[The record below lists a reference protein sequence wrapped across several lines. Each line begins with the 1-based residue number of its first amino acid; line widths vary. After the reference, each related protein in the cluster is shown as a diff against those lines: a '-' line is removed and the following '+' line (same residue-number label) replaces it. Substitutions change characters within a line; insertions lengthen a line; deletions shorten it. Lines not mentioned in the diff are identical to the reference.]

1 MLKFSETVQSVSL
14 FVAILYTVCK
24 FQNNTL
30 NYNFTLHFQA
40 QENVDPSWVRIWLL
54 DMALAGNGK
63 VAILMAAHNPNIS
76 QQLHYAIGIIIY
88 NTL

>member
-1 MLKFSETVQSVSL
+1 MRK
-14 FVAILYTVCK
+14 I
-24 FQNNTL
+24 QNNPSSL
-30 NYNFTLHFQA
+30 NIITFHFQA

-88 NTL
+88 NKL